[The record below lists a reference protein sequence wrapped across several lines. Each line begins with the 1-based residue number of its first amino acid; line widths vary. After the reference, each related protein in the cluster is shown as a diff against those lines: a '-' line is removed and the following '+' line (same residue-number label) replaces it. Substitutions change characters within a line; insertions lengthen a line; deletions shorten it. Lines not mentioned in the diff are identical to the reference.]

1 MSFYSFR
8 LSYFELH
15 FNLTK
20 SRFCI
25 SLKPLEPVHSN
36 QIYQVLVTQFLWNCT
51 VLIYT
56 ETQKVK
62 AEELVDTGIGNTRK
76 LQKLLV
82 ENRVFL

>member
-1 MSFYSFR
+1 MVAF
-8 LSYFELH
+8 LS
-15 FNLTK
+15 NLWDLFIQI
-20 SRFCI
+20 RF
-25 SLKPLEPVHSN
+25 L
-36 QIYQVLVTQFLWNCT
+36 LWNCT